1 LRSVSSKNAFW
12 GLLVELAKLREQER
26 VPLSFRVHTGGSARP
41 VKRSMVS
48 VVRRLFPSFPS
59 GATLAFRVFRSE
71 QKSDAAPPR
80 IEIVVQTSARARFLL
95 PDAQNERKFNTDG
108 RTMSGNPWRPRS
120 AKGGDYR
127 RWRAERRNR
136 CTAIPGTTSSRSKHS

>member
-1 LRSVSSKNAFW
+1 SKKAVW
-12 GLLVELAKLREQER
+12 GLLVELGKLREEEGLR
-26 VPLSFRVHTGGSARP
+26 ISFRVHTGGSARP
-41 VKRSMVS
+41 AKRSMVS

-71 QKSDAAPPR
+71 QKSDAVLPR

-108 RTMSGNPWRPRS
+108 GTMSGNPLSP
-120 AKGGDYR
+120 
-127 RWRAERRNR
+127 
-136 CTAIPGTTSSRSKHS
+136 